1 MPAEENEDK
10 LSFDTSTKSG
20 DESVVKDRV
29 ESMRVDSEEVV
40 DLENPEHDQE
50 KNHFL
55 MVVKT
60 VLANEVYNDN
70 KDLKW
75 VESSMGNIMITNAQ

>member
-1 MPAEENEDK
+1 MPAEENKDK
-10 LSFDTSTKSG
+10 LSSDTSTKSG
-20 DESVVKDRV
+20 KESLVEDKV
-29 ESMRVDSEEVV
+29 ESTRVDSEEVI

-60 VLANEVYNDN
+60 VLANKVCSDN
-70 KDLKW
+70 KYLK
-75 VESSMGNIMITNAQ
+75 

>member
-10 LSFDTSTKSG
+10 LSLDTSTKPG
-20 DESVVKDRV
+20 KESVVEDKV
-29 ESMRVDSEEVV
+29 ESTRVDSEEVV
-40 DLENPEHDQE
+40 DLENPKHDQE

-60 VLANEVYNDN
+60 GLANQVCSDN

-75 VESSMGNIMITNAQ
+75 TKSSMRNIMITSTQ